1 MEVSNPWGCLIQGAV
16 LVTIIVVVIVVFLV
30 TVAERS
36 S

>member
-1 MEVSNPWGCLIQGAV
+1 MGVSNWGCLIQGAV
-16 LVTIIVVVIVVFLV
+16 LVAIIVVVIVVLLV

>member
-1 MEVSNPWGCLIQGAV
+1 MGVYNCGCLIQGSVIVA
-16 LVTIIVVVIVVFLV
+16 IIVVVIVVLLV